1 MCVVYWSTWKLKYVL
16 SVVKSLYLV
25 VVTTNALVVEQ
36 SQKNIFVL
44 VGQRFGSSQKDV
56 LNVNLQAQITEI
68 GGEVSTLKRGI

>member
-25 VVTTNALVVEQ
+25 AVTTGVLAVEL

-44 VGQRFGSSQKDV
+44 VGQRFGNSQKDV
-56 LNVNLQAQITEI
+56 LNVNLQAQIMEV
-68 GGEVSTLKRGI
+68 GGEVGTLKRGI